1 MTLYHS
7 LNLSLNKI
15 VDVLIEDIPL
25 KSDSVLYTFSVPEK
39 FISEVDVGK
48 RVFVPFGKGNK
59 LKKGIII
66 KVRDGPNAGLKE
78 IFGFVSNYKIIDE
91 DGIRVIFRLKEK
103 YYIPIANLLKK
114 FIPLGKSK
122 KIEEIFILKEG
133 YENKIAKNEKR
144 VFDLVNFL
152 LENGGLVKAKTLKK
166 FFNSFIIK
174 KLEKKGVIEKIYKIE
189 KTIKI
194 EKKENKNL
202 NEIKSN
208 KIDLPEK
215 IVISGLN
222 YIERWKYYIKV
233 LEGEI
238 NSGRK
243 VKIIFPEK
251 IYVDDFYN
259 FLPEDIKKFTYR
271 VTGEYGKK
279 IREEL
284 LQDIE
289 EGYVKATI
297 GTVVSL
303 FLPLNENLIIVDM
316 EDRFKS
322 VEELLNFNIYE
333 VVFNYVKGSDK
344 KLFFGAYF
352 PSLALNLKAKRENIE
367 IKKEKLYFKNIKIVY
382 NREDVLITSEIKDII
397 FKNKDKKIFIFY
409 PRKGY
414 FTYFICDECGYV
426 EKCPIDKVP
435 LTYFS
440 EKNKLICK
448 ICGFEKNVFDICPV
462 CGGITMKFTLP
473 GAERVKERIKKIY
486 KDRNI
491 TQLDESIVKGIKKKR
506 EEIEKDFILN
516 GDIIVGT
523 NMILPILRKI
533 DNFIFIFLNI
543 DFVINFPE
551 YDSFENVFY
560 LILRVLEESSIKNGK
575 VYIQTKFLKNI
586 IFKSLNQ
593 KNPYLFLI
601 YELKRR
607 KESKFPPYIKYV
619 TIENFDAN
627 YLEALEKIKSSEDEI
642 HFIDK
647 TLKIKTKNLENY
659 KEIFDKIKFNSKI
672 LIKEF

>member
-1 MTLYHS
+1 M
-7 LNLSLNKI
+7 
-15 VDVLIEDIPL
+15 IEDIPL

-39 FISEVDVGK
+39 FINEVDVGK

-66 KVRDGPNAGLKE
+66 KVRDGPNEGLKE
-78 IFGFVSNYKIIDE
+78 IYGFVSNYKIIDE
-91 DGIRVIFRLKEK
+91 DGISVIFSLKEK
-103 YYIPIANLLKK
+103 YYIPIANLIKK

-122 KIEEIFILKEG
+122 KGEEIFILKEG

-144 VFDLVNFL
+144 VVDLVNFL
-152 LENGGLVKAKTLKK
+152 LENGGQVKAKTLKN
-166 FFNSFIIK
+166 FFSSLTIK
-174 KLEKKGVIEKIYKIE
+174 KLEKRGVIEKIYKIE
-189 KTIKI
+189 KTVKR
-194 EKKENKNL
+194 ENKENKYI
-202 NEIKSN
+202 NEIKTDR
-208 KIDLPEK
+208 IDLPEK
-215 IVISGLN
+215 LVISGLN
-222 YIERWKYYIKV
+222 YIERWKYYILV
-233 LEGEI
+233 LESEI

-259 FLPEDIKKFTYR
+259 FLPNEIKKFTYR

-284 LQDIE
+284 LQGIE
-289 EGYVKATI
+289 EGFIKVTI
-297 GTVVSL
+297 GTTVSL

-333 VVFNYVKGSDK
+333 VVFNYIKGSDK
-344 KLFFGAYF
+344 KLLFGAYF

-367 IKKEKLYFKNIKIVY
+367 IKKERLYFRNLKIVY
-382 NREDVLITSEIKDII
+382 NRDDVLITSEIKNVIQ
-397 FKNKDKKIFIFY
+397 KNKDNKIFIFY

-414 FTYFICDECGYV
+414 FTYFVCDECGYV
-426 EKCPIDKVP
+426 EKCPTDKIP

-448 ICGFEKNVFDICPV
+448 ICGFEKNVFDICPI
-462 CGGITMKFTLP
+462 CGGITMKFTSP
-473 GAERVKERIKKIY
+473 GTEKVKERLKRIFKE
-486 KDRNI
+486 RNI
-491 TQLDESIVKGIKKKR
+491 TQLDESIVKGSKKKR

-523 NMILPILRKI
+523 NMILPILRKVE
-533 DNFIFIFLNI
+533 NFIFIFLNI
-543 DFVINFPE
+543 DFVINMPE

-560 LILRVLEESSIKNGK
+560 LILRVLEESSIRNGK

-586 IFKSLNQ
+586 IFKSFNQ
-593 KNPYLFLI
+593 KNQYIFLI
-601 YELKRR
+601 DELKRR
-607 KESKFPPYIKYV
+607 KESKFPPYFKYV
-619 TIENFDAN
+619 TVENFDLN
-627 YLEALEKIKSSEDEI
+627 YLEAFEKIKSSEDEMY
-642 HFIDK
+642 FSDQ
-647 TLKIKTKNLENY
+647 TLKIKTKSIENY
-659 KEIFDKIKFNSKI
+659 KDIFDKIKFNSKI

>member
-1 MTLYHS
+1 M
-7 LNLSLNKI
+7 
-15 VDVLIEDIPL
+15 IEDIPL

-39 FISEVDVGK
+39 FINEVDVGK

-66 KVRDGPNAGLKE
+66 KVRDGPNEGLKE

-91 DGIRVIFRLKEK
+91 DGIRVIFKLKEK

-122 KIEEIFILKEG
+122 KIEEILILKEG
-133 YENKIAKNEKR
+133 YKGKIVKGEKR

-152 LENGGLVKAKTLKK
+152 LENGGQVKAKTIKK
-166 FFNSFIIK
+166 FFKSSIIK
-174 KLEKKGVIEKIYKIE
+174 KLEKRGVIEKIYKIE
-189 KTIKI
+189 KTIKR
-194 EKKENKNL
+194 EKKENINI
-202 NEIKSN
+202 NEIK
-208 KIDLPEK
+208 IDRIELPEK
-215 IVISGLN
+215 VVISGLN
-222 YIERWKYYIKV
+222 YIERWKYYTLILESEIKN
-233 LEGEI
+233 GK
-238 NSGRK
+238 K
-243 VKIIFPEK
+243 VKVIFPEK

-259 FLPEDIKKFTYR
+259 FLPEEIKKFTYR

-284 LQDIE
+284 LQDLK
-289 EGYVKATI
+289 EGYVKLII

-303 FLPLNENLIIVDM
+303 FLPLDENLIIVDM

-322 VEELLNFNIYE
+322 FEELLNFNIYE
-333 VVFNYVKGSDK
+333 VVFNYIKGSDK
-344 KLFFGAYF
+344 KVIFGAYF

-367 IKKEKLYFKNIKIVY
+367 IKKEKIYFRNLKVVY
-382 NREDVLITSEIKDII
+382 NRADVLITSEIKNVI
-397 FKNKDKKIFIFY
+397 FKNRDKKIFIFY

-448 ICGFEKNVFDICPV
+448 ICGFEKSVFDICPV
-462 CGGITMKFTLP
+462 CGGITMKFTSP
-473 GAERVKERIKKIY
+473 GTERVRERLKKLY

-491 TQLDESIVKGIKKKR
+491 TQLDETVVKGSKKKR

-523 NMILPILRKI
+523 NMILPILRKV

-560 LILRVLEESSIKNGK
+560 LILRVLEEGSIKNGK

-586 IFKSLNQ
+586 IFKSLYQ
-593 KNPYLFLI
+593 KNPYLFLND
-601 YELKRR
+601 ELKRR

-619 TIENFDAN
+619 TVENFDLN
-627 YLEALEKIKSSEDEI
+627 YLKDLEKVKSSEDEI
-642 HFIDK
+642 YFLDK
-647 TLKIKTKNLENY
+647 TLKIKTKSIENY
-659 KEIFDKIKFNSKI
+659 KEVFDKIKFYSKI